1 MLNKEDVIRRLKTV
15 PFFSENNVS
24 DALNRRFTDL
34 KRVLEQRTE
43 HDHRQLNSGNVTGV
57 WYLPKLCFE
66 EGSPQILVRTS
77 LEKKSYEYLLL
88 CAELHEFVKQDVA
101 FHFDTDLSTDGMIV
115 GQQAEL
121 LQEIVNERVFAIFD
135 KERV

>member
-1 MLNKEDVIRRLKTV
+1 MLSNENVIQRLKTV
-15 PFFSENNVS
+15 PFFSESNVS

-34 KRVLEQRTE
+34 KRTLEQRSE
-43 HDHRQLNSGNVTGV
+43 HDHRLLNSGNVTGV

-66 EGSPQILVRTS
+66 EGSPQILVRTP
-77 LEKKSYEYLLL
+77 LKKKSYEYLLL

-101 FHFDTDLSTDGMIV
+101 FHFDTDLSTDGMII

-121 LQEIVNERVFAIFD
+121 LQEIVNEQVLVIFD
-135 KERV
+135 KERI